1 MEKVGNMHH
10 QIDNVSRDMETMR
23 KNSKEILHIKN
34 IVIEM
39 KNTFSV
45 LTADL
50 TKERNSKL
58 EHKVA
63 EITQT
68 EMQREKRLEK
78 GNKTKQNTQDYE
90 TK

>member
-39 KNTFSV
+39 KNAFSV

-50 TKERNSKL
+50 TKERTANL
-58 EHKVA
+58 N
-63 EITQT
+63 I
-68 EMQREKRLEK
+68 R
-78 GNKTKQNTQDYE
+78 
-90 TK
+90 